1 MKKVIVIACVIACT
15 RFVSAQTWGGS
26 GSQSGDAYRTGQVGI
41 GMTSPDNQ
49 LDIETTTGGDGM
61 EIKQSGNGAAGI
73 KLNASSGHEWYFFS
87 TGSSDG
93 WGGANDFAIQ
103 DATSEPSY
111 PRMFIDGANGY
122 TGFGT
127 ISPSAKLHALNVSSS
142 TLTTTG
148 INGVA
153 NGSSYG
159 GEKIGGNFESYGSYS
174 STNYGI
180 KSYAHDG
187 EENIGGYFL
196 SDGEDLVNHGIEA
209 YSTNGTEG
217 IAGYF
222 NSNNTNTNSYGIEAV
237 GDDYAG
243 YFIGNVSRTGSD
255 NFTSDRKLKDNI
267 VPLENSLAK
276 IMELKP
282 SSYTFKTNEFPD
294 MNLPKGN
301 QLGLI
306 AQDLEKV
313 FPELVV
319 EMKRSVYKDGSG
331 KKHEIPDYK
340 TVQYISLIPVLISA
354 MQEQRKLIA
363 KQDENIQELKE
374 IVREELYSKKQLLNT
389 EVNISKDGYRLQQNI
404 PNPFTKE
411 TEVKY
416 TMPLDQEGT
425 LILSDLSGK
434 QLKKY
439 QLQKN
444 TSSVI
449 ITSERLQPGIY
460 IYSLISDNVVCDSKR
475 LVISE

>member
-1 MKKVIVIACVIACT
+1 M
-15 RFVSAQTWGGS
+15 
-26 GSQSGDAYRTGQVGI
+26 
-41 GMTSPDNQ
+41 
-49 LDIETTTGGDGM
+49 
-61 EIKQSGNGAAGI
+61 
-73 KLNASSGHEWYFFS
+73 
-87 TGSSDG
+87 
-93 WGGANDFAIQ
+93 
-103 DATSEPSY
+103 
-111 PRMFIDGANGY
+111 
-122 TGFGT
+122 
-127 ISPSAKLHALNVSSS
+127 
-142 TLTTTG
+142 
-148 INGVA
+148 
-153 NGSSYG
+153 
-159 GEKIGGNFESYGSYS
+159 
-174 STNYGI
+174 
-180 KSYAHDG
+180 
-187 EENIGGYFL
+187 
-196 SDGEDLVNHGIEA
+196 NHGLEA
-209 YSTNGTEG
+209 YSTNGNEG

-354 MQEQRKLIA
+354 MQEQQKLIA

-374 IVREELYSKKQLLNT
+374 IVREELYSKKQLINT
-389 EVNISKDGYRLQQNI
+389 EINNSKDGYRLQQNI

-411 TEVKY
+411 TEIRY
-416 TMPLDQEGT
+416 TMPQDQEGT

-460 IYSLISDNVVCDSKR
+460 VYTLISDNVVCDSKR
-475 LVISE
+475 LIISE